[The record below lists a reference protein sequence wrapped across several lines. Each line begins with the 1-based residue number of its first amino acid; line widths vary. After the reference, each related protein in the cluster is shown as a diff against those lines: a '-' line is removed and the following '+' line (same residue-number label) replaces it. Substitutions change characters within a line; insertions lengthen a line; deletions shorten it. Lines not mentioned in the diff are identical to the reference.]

1 MSQRE
6 RSHRVSRVRS
16 RSSIKYRPQSTAGK
30 CLNLQSIYRRK
41 TSIYTKKFVESEADK
56 MLALDPDLINC
67 KNVLADRKLV
77 PDEQIKLFCNV
88 LFLQG
93 DTGENFDDEY
103 GRKCYLNRT
112 RPLMT
117 KLRFPLAK
125 PHSVVRKLLL
135 PEQSKYTYL
144 CDVHSGLNA
153 DFVHQWFKYLALEV
167 GARMEILRAS
177 DREHIGAYAWD
188 AIVKPLTRLHKIWLS
203 SEQVQEAFGD
213 FVETEFD
220 RQYSLID
227 AKPQADGC
235 EACILA
241 RIGTH
246 INTVWALHTLVK
258 SRITLDSHARHPSR
272 LRLLRLIDAWI
283 QHYQERYSTDT
294 EVTRLRQRDS
304 STGLAEELYEI
315 REEIKIEQHRMRRAQ
330 RKLLDVRYSGSKK
343 YKKLIKD
350 LDDKALEDNIYDA
363 ENDIIDHYA
372 ALRATQRASAL
383 ILAGSLD
390 PEGHQPSAGHTPY
403 PLYRN
408 ESKASM
414 SATPQ
419 GQPSLNPY
427 APESH
432 AERAY
437 LESRYSINTFRNND
451 RALLGQDVAHDDLSA
466 GITRLDLSTQYSP
479 VSPTEM
485 AAFEGRHRGVGPH
498 CSASTVWPVEARGS
512 RVLFRPH
519 ESPDVAKL
527 PRSDTSTARRDRPH
541 GSRGEQG
548 NRDEDRMASA
558 RSQSHGSKSGKRGH
572 EVEQPRTHHR
582 LTTDTLQVSHNGG
595 IEPDFYYRPQDQM
608 SRYTDIPVIDDGSQR
623 DSSVSRASGLSAASA
638 ASEYSAYY
646 QRNGARGCSNR
657 PSNLRFESGLSRPFD
672 EPAAPPREDPFHLER
687 YK

>member
-1 MSQRE
+1 
-6 RSHRVSRVRS
+6 
-16 RSSIKYRPQSTAGK
+16 
-30 CLNLQSIYRRK
+30 
-41 TSIYTKKFVESEADK
+41 
-56 MLALDPDLINC
+56 
-67 KNVLADRKLV
+67 
-77 PDEQIKLFCNV
+77 
-88 LFLQG
+88 
-93 DTGENFDDEY
+93 
-103 GRKCYLNRT
+103 
-112 RPLMT
+112 MT

-167 GARMEILRAS
+167 GARMEILRS
-177 DREHIGAYAWD
+177 SNREHIGAYAWD
-188 AIVKPLTRLHKIWLS
+188 AIVKPLTRIHKIWLS
-203 SEQVQEAFGD
+203 PEQVQEAFGN
-213 FVETEFD
+213 FVESEFD
-220 RQYSLID
+220 PQYSLID
-227 AKPQADGC
+227 ARPQADGC

-343 YKKLIKD
+343 YKKLVKD

-408 ESKASM
+408 ESKASISAIPQDTPSTLSETTTERFWDKTLPTMISALVSQGSTSRRSILQSILLRWPHLKADIVELDRIVPHRRSGQWKRADHAFYFDHM
-414 SATPQ
+414 SHPTWRSYHGLTPPAQEETATTDPAASKEVETRT
-419 GQPSLNPY
+419 GWPLP
-427 APESH
+427 
-432 AERAY
+432 
-437 LESRYSINTFRNND
+437 
-451 RALLGQDVAHDDLSA
+451 DLSL
-466 GITRLDLSTQYSP
+466 T
-479 VSPTEM
+479 
-485 AAFEGRHRGVGPH
+485 GR
-498 CSASTVWPVEARGS
+498 
-512 RVLFRPH
+512 
-519 ESPDVAKL
+519 
-527 PRSDTSTARRDRPH
+527 
-541 GSRGEQG
+541 
-548 NRDEDRMASA
+548 N
-558 RSQSHGSKSGKRGH
+558 
-572 EVEQPRTHHR
+572 
-582 LTTDTLQVSHNGG
+582 QVHHNGG
-595 IEPDFYYRPQDQM
+595 IEPDFYCRPQDQL
-608 SRYTDIPVIDDGSQR
+608 SRYTDIPVIDDGS
-623 DSSVSRASGLSAASA
+623 VSRASVRSAASA
-638 ASEYSAYY
+638 ASGYSAYY
-646 QRNGARGCSNR
+646 QRNGARGYPHH
-657 PSNLRFESGLSRPFD
+657 PSNLRFESRLSRPFD

-687 YK
+687 YR